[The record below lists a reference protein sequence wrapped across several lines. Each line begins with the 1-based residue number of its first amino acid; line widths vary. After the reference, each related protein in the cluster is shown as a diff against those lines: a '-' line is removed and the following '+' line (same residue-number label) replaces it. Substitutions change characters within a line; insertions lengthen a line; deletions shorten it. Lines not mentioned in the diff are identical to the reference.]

1 MLEKLWEQ
9 KRLRLYESVASL
21 DELIGYE
28 TFKDGLKIW
37 FEGSQDT
44 NLKTAWG
51 FSVFRNCSIAM
62 VSHVTRICKIL
73 ITKLDRDHKATN
85 RNIEKAPHGLE
96 DQPLRIEIVLKF
108 Y

>member
-9 KRLRLYESVASL
+9 KRLSLYESVASL

-44 NLKTAWG
+44 NLKNRVG
-51 FSVFRNCSIAM
+51 LLRFSKLFYRNG
-62 VSHVTRICKIL
+62 L
-73 ITKLDRDHKATN
+73 P
-85 RNIEKAPHGLE
+85 RNAY
-96 DQPLRIEIVLKF
+96 R
-108 Y
+108 